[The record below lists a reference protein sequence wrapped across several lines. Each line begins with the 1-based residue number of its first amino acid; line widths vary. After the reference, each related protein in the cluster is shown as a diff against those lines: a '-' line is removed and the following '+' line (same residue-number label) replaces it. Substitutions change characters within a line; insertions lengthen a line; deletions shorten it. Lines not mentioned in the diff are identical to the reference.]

1 MVVWYGFKYYIHDE
15 CCLILIYYWVNYGT
29 PRKNFVVLIENI
41 WSAELVTFFYCIH
54 ATLQAKSLVDPFA
67 YDAYIEQRKK
77 EKLDEERANRITVS
91 YFFFPLKLYDIWL
104 SKFLNQFINIL
115 VCYHDGNFINY
126 KNGTP
131 GFKISIVGMHMT
143 KHIWKMLPL
152 NFIWTSCVKFSV

>member
-41 WSAELVTFFYCIH
+41 RSAELVSFFFLYPCDFAGKISCGSFCIWCLH
-54 ATLQAKSLVDPFA
+54 RT
-67 YDAYIEQRKK
+67 K
-77 EKLDEERANRITVS
+77 EKGETRWGACQPNYGKLL
-91 YFFFPLKLYDIWL
+91 FFPLKLYDIWL

-143 KHIWKMLPL
+143 KHIWKMLTL

>member
-41 WSAELVTFFYCIH
+41 RSAELVSFFFCIH

-91 YFFFPLKLYDIWL
+91 YFFFPWNFMIFDYLSFWISLLIFLYVTMMVILLIIRTELRDLKFQL
-104 SKFLNQFINIL
+104 L
-115 VCYHDGNFINY
+115 VC
-126 KNGTP
+126 
-131 GFKISIVGMHMT
+131 
-143 KHIWKMLPL
+143 IWQNTFGKCWL
-152 NFIWTSCVKFSV
+152 